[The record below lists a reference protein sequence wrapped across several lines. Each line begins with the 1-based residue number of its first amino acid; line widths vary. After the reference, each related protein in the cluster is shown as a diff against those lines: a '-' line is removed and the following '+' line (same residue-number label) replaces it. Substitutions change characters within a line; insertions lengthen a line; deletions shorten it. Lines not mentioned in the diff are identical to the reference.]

1 MEWLKKVLQDESES
15 PSTKRIIAML
25 GSVVLFITLFIN
37 SFSEVSK
44 APSPEL
50 ISGCVMI
57 ISVALGATSID
68 KFSKKA

>member
-1 MEWLKKVLQDESES
+1 MEWLKKMLSDESDN
-15 PSTKRIIAML
+15 PSTKRIIAMV
-25 GSVVLFITLFIN
+25 GSAVMFITLFVN

-44 APSPEL
+44 APSAEL